1 MFPSRSAEFLEER
14 LEIARSELTDLCR
27 ASGRKPNTVQLLP
40 VTKAVDA
47 ITTATLYSMGERE
60 FAENRADALVA
71 KDEKLAARGMR
82 PRWHFIGPLQR
93 NKARRV
99 VRVASVLHSVHSLAL
114 IETLE
119 RIATEEDRTL
129 DLYLQVHLSGDSN
142 KQGFDLDQLD
152 QAALQVTQAPH
163 LRLLGLMTM
172 GPLEDPD
179 GSGTQRTFEQGF
191 QLAQGLS
198 NSPAIELV
206 DGHCGLSMGMS
217 QDLKWAVPNGS
228 TLVRVGSAL
237 FR

>member
-1 MFPSRSAEFLEER
+1 M
-14 LEIARSELTDLCR
+14 
-27 ASGRKPNTVQLLP
+27 
-40 VTKAVDA
+40 
-47 ITTATLYSMGERE
+47 TTATLYSMGERE

-82 PRWHFIGPLQR
+82 PRWHFIGPLQS
-93 NKARRV
+93 NKVRRV

-114 IETLE
+114 IATLE
-119 RIATEEDRTL
+119 RIAAEEDRML
-129 DLYLQVHLSGDSN
+129 DVYLQVHLSGDSN
-142 KQGFDLDQLD
+142 KQGFDMEQLE
-152 QAALQVTQAPH
+152 QAALQVTQAAH

-179 GSGTQRTFEQGF
+179 GSGTQRTFEQGLK
-191 QLAQGLS
+191 LAEGLS
-198 NSPAIELV
+198 NSPEIELV

-217 QDLKWAVPNGS
+217 GDLQWAVPNGS